1 MGEILSVQTKKEI
14 QDPIEEPVCPIS
26 YLLTLVLF
34 GFILYALSCS
44 FSLEVFGVAML
55 LSFLTLASNEKIK
68 AHIKE
73 SPVLI
78 YYSIFLSVT
87 IFFSLECH
95 KKNKFLMILFLSNIL
110 VCLCLFLTYD
120 VKIIYLFVF
129 INYYVILRIFFA
141 IINDE
146 TL

>member
-1 MGEILSVQTKKEI
+1 MGEILSVQKKEE
-14 QDPIEEPVCPIS
+14 IETEETKQKPAS
-26 YLLTLVLF
+26 YVLAFLLF
-34 GFILYALSCS
+34 GLILYALSCG
-44 FSLEVFGVAML
+44 FMLEVFGVALL
-55 LSFLTLASNEKIK
+55 LSFLTLSSNDKIRT
-68 AHIKE
+68 HIKE

-120 VKIIYLFVF
+120 IKIIYLFVF